1 MLALPRVKFDA
12 LIASGILN
20 ETCLNTLKRETK
32 KRIQINEA
40 KRANKDKDD
49 SGLSPRDEELMNMEP
64 IKLLL
69 HDVFQ
74 TPKRFRR
81 IIWKANK
88 KNMGA
93 EESVVGENTLV
104 SKQLFLVLSKKI
116 IARANEKGKV
126 KYQLDLEH
134 LWWSVNCT
142 FGNATAKE
150 AVSCLMVEAW
160 MGLEDVD

>member
-1 MLALPRVKFDA
+1 
-12 LIASGILN
+12 
-20 ETCLNTLKRETK
+20 
-32 KRIQINEA
+32 
-40 KRANKDKDD
+40 
-49 SGLSPRDEELMNMEP
+49 
-64 IKLLL
+64 
-69 HDVFQ
+69 
-74 TPKRFRR
+74 
-81 IIWKANK
+81 
-88 KNMGA
+88 MGA